1 MDLRQLR
8 ELGGRY
14 RVTLRVALL
23 VVLALAVY
31 LPLMFSAEREAV
43 QRLERLRGEDPQA
56 YLRVLKREEGFDA
69 YLGAFA
75 DLRGYD
81 DWRAA
86 PPAFLQGRWRL
97 YETRQYVDDG
107 FTPERC
113 TPAVRFGSGRVR
125 LPGPGASEALYT
137 VQDASIAVQRAEAGD
152 FSIDPVAPRQSIHYL
167 RIEGLP
173 QGLRFA
179 YRCG

>member
-1 MDLRQLR
+1 MTLQRLRA
-8 ELGGRY
+8 LGGRY
-14 RVTLRVALL
+14 RISLRVALL
-23 VVLALAVY
+23 VALALAVY
-31 LPLMFSAEREAV
+31 LPLMFSAERDAA

-69 YLGAFA
+69 YLDALA

-86 PPAFLQGRWRL
+86 PPAFLRGRWRL

-107 FTPERC
+107 FTPGRC
-113 TPAVRFGSGRVR
+113 TPAVGFAPGRVR
-125 LPGPGASEALYT
+125 LPGAEANDALYT
-137 VQDASIAVQRAEAGD
+137 VQDARIAVQRADAGD
-152 FSIDPVAPRQSIHYL
+152 LSIDPVAPRESVHYL
-167 RIEGLP
+167 RVEGLP